1 MHNTLG
7 ETDKIETLRKSL
19 IFSGLSE
26 KELTELSQIA
36 VERNFPA
43 GEFLFWEG
51 DDPDWFYIIADGQI
65 KVLKHASSGKE
76 FIIAFFNTGEMFGE
90 VAVFENKTYPASA
103 QAVGETRVI
112 GIKRS
117 DLLSFLAN
125 RPEVALR
132 IIQVLGGRLR
142 DAQGRLKDIAG
153 ERVEQRIAS
162 ILLMISSKL
171 GSEIPFT
178 REEIANMAGTTTE
191 TTIRVMSRFKD
202 DGIVRSTRGKTMIL
216 DEAKLRLLSESPPD
230 E

>member
-1 MHNTLG
+1 MRAAKVEVL
-7 ETDKIETLRKSL
+7 KRAL
-19 IFSGLSE
+19 IFSSLNES
-26 KELTELSQIA
+26 ELTELSKLTI
-36 VERNFPA
+36 ERMFEP
-43 GEFLFWEG
+43 GEFVFWEE
-51 DDPDWFYIIADGQI
+51 DSPDWFYIVAEGRI
-65 KVLKHASSGKE
+65 KVLKHSSSGKE
-76 FIIAFFNTGEMFGE
+76 LIIAFFGPEEMFGE
-90 VAVFENKTYPASA
+90 VAVFENKAYPASA

-117 DLLSFLAN
+117 DFLGFLAN

-171 GSEIPFT
+171 GTEIPFT

-202 DGIVRSTRGKTMIL
+202 NGIVRSTRGKAIIL
-216 DEAKLRLLSESPPD
+216 DEAKLRLLSENPPD

>member
-1 MHNTLG
+1 MS
-7 ETDKIETLRKSL
+7 EIDKIETLGKSL

-26 KELTELSQIA
+26 NELIELSQFA
-36 VERNFPA
+36 VERSFPA
-43 GEFLFWEG
+43 GEYLFWEG
-51 DDPDWFYIIADGQI
+51 DDPDWFYIIANGQI

-76 FIIAFFNTGEMFGE
+76 FIIAFFNTSEMFGE
-90 VAVFENKTYPASA
+90 VAVFENKAYPASA

-117 DLLSFLAN
+117 DFLGFLAN

-202 DGIVRSTRGKTMIL
+202 SDIIRSIRGKTIIL
-216 DEAKLRLLSESPPD
+216 DEVKLRSLSESPPD

>member
-1 MHNTLG
+1 MS
-7 ETDKIETLRKSL
+7 EIDKIETLGKSL

-26 KELTELSQIA
+26 NELTELSQFA
-36 VERNFPA
+36 VERSFPA

-51 DDPDWFYIIADGQI
+51 DDPDWFYIIANGQI

-76 FIIAFFNTGEMFGE
+76 FIIAFFNASEMFGE
-90 VAVFENKTYPASA
+90 VAVFENKAYPASA

-117 DLLSFLAN
+117 DFLGFLAN

-202 DGIVRSTRGKTMIL
+202 NGIVRSTRGKAIIL
-216 DEAKLRLLSESPPD
+216 DEAKLRLLSENPPD